1 MENFIDLNEIIDF
14 DDDPVVDPQND
25 PTPDDGG
32 NNDPDS
38 TPVDDPHPLVDEPV
52 IEEPTPPTNEPTTE
66 PEEEI
71 DPETLKGY
79 YNFLNEFGII
89 SKEEGEEFEGTV
101 EAFEAAITK
110 SKEKLIESAYEQV
123 FNRLPEDVKAV
134 VEYGLRG
141 GSVED
146 FIKASTPVDYD
157 SLDMDD
163 VDTQR
168 QVVFDYYK
176 STSTWSDD
184 KILKFI
190 DTLEKDSDFKAEA
203 EDALNDLKELSAKK
217 QQQLLERQQQD
228 IEDQQ
233 RKAEEEA
240 ARLAKLIDDNSQF
253 EGLRKNRLKTFIL
266 NPIKTDS
273 GVTTEFDNTLTKIF
287 SNPEHFVQLADI
299 LADYHP
305 SKGFN
310 FDKLKNQLKSSS
322 TRGIRQTLQS
332 ALDTKGGK
340 QQPPS
345 REDFDWEEYT
355 SFS

>member
-14 DDDPVVDPQND
+14 DDDQND
-25 PTPDDGG
+25 NTPSPDDDG
-32 NNDPDS
+32 NIIEDP
-38 TPVDDPHPLVDEPV
+38 T
-52 IEEPTPPTNEPTTE
+52 IEEPTIEEPTNEPPVVEPPVVEEPTTE
-66 PEEEI
+66 EPEI
-71 DPETLKGY
+71 DADTLKGY
-79 YNFLNEFGII
+79 YQFLNDMGII
-89 SKEEGEEFEGTV
+89 IPDEGEEFDGNIET
-101 EAFEAAITK
+101 FESAISK
-110 SKEKLIESAYEQV
+110 SKEKLVESAYEQV
-123 FNRLPEDVKAV
+123 FNKLPDDVKAV
-134 VEYGLRG
+134 VEFGLNG
-141 GSVED
+141 GSIEE
-146 FIKASTPVDYD
+146 FMKASAPIDYEN
-157 SLDMDD
+157 LDMEDID
-163 VDTQR
+163 VQR

-176 STSTWSDD
+176 STSSWSDD

-203 EDALNDLKELSAKK
+203 EDALNDLKELSSKRQQHLLD
-217 QQQLLERQQQD
+217 QQQLAIEKQQEQARQEAER
-228 IEDQQ
+228 
-233 RKAEEEA
+233 
-240 ARLAKLIDDNSQF
+240 LSKLIDDNSQF

-322 TRGIRQTLQS
+322 ARGIRQTLQS
-332 ALDTKGGK
+332 ALETKGGK

-345 REDFDWEEYT
+345 KEDFDWEEYT